1 MNYGSGSAMIIGS
14 SASQQ
19 FNLKKDG
26 IKALAEQLK
35 GSKTTSKVEA
45 NLNYQ
50 TQTNFTSVAGGSSI
64 GSQSRFSNNPPLSQY
79 LSVNHNRD
87 FSLSNAFTKNP
98 PVPLHLS
105 PI

>member
-45 NLNYQ
+45 NVNYQ
-50 TQTNFTSVAGGSSI
+50 TQTNFTSVAGGSS
-64 GSQSRFSNNPPLSQY
+64 GNSRFSQNPPLSQY
-79 LSVNHNRD
+79 L
-87 FSLSNAFTKNP
+87 
-98 PVPLHLS
+98 
-105 PI
+105 